1 VILLC
6 AVPPRIV
13 SSESSSLVVR
23 EGDSVSLS
31 LLCDDIWQCVILLCA
46 VPPRIVSSES
56 SSLVV
61 REGDNV
67 SLSCEASGYPPPHI
81 VWRREDGDDILI
93 GGRKVMRRY
102 PATIRRT
109 I

>member
-1 VILLC
+1 MLIAIIDSSVC
-6 AVPPRIV
+6 NVVCVPAVPRRIV

-23 EGDSVSLS
+23 EGDSVSLL

-61 REGDNV
+61 REG
-67 SLSCEASGYPPPHI
+67 G
-81 VWRREDGDDILI
+81 
-93 GGRKVMRRY
+93 
-102 PATIRRT
+102 
-109 I
+109 

>member
-1 VILLC
+1 
-6 AVPPRIV
+6 
-13 SSESSSLVVR
+13 
-23 EGDSVSLS
+23 
-31 LLCDDIWQCVILLCA
+31 
-46 VPPRIVSSES
+46 VSSES

-93 GGRKVMRRY
+93 GGRKVRRMQRTAY
-102 PATIRRT
+102 AYNFAGVLEQNLPNQVNPFKLLMYAQVEKKSHKCKKKTIILVFPYQIRL
-109 I
+109 

>member
-1 VILLC
+1 MCTYNASVCVLY

-13 SSESSSLVVR
+13 SSE
-23 EGDSVSLS
+23 G
-31 LLCDDIWQCVILLCA
+31 
-46 VPPRIVSSES
+46 

-93 GGRKVMRRY
+93 AGRKVF
-102 PATIRRT
+102 
-109 I
+109 

>member
-1 VILLC
+1 
-6 AVPPRIV
+6 V
-13 SSESSSLVVR
+13 SSE
-23 EGDSVSLS
+23 G
-31 LLCDDIWQCVILLCA
+31 
-46 VPPRIVSSES
+46 

-93 GGRKVMRRY
+93 AGRKVLSKHIDRFECRF
-102 PATIRRT
+102 
-109 I
+109 

>member
-1 VILLC
+1 M
-6 AVPPRIV
+6 
-13 SSESSSLVVR
+13 
-23 EGDSVSLS
+23 
-31 LLCDDIWQCVILLCA
+31 ILLCA

-93 GGRKVMRRY
+93 GGRKVTRRY
-102 PATIRRT
+102 PATIRQT